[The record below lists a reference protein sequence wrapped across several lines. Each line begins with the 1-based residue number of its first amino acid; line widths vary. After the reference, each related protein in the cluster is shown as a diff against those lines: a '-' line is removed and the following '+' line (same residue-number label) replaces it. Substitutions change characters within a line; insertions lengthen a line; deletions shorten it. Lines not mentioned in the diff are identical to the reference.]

1 MFRNFENNLAT
12 EVGLF
17 LKAALFLRKMK
28 REIGGIL
35 GFLGT
40 PELFILC

>member
-17 LKAALFLRKMK
+17 LKAALFFFEENEKENMWNTWISRD
-28 REIGGIL
+28 
-35 GFLGT
+35 T
-40 PELFILC
+40 